1 MNTHRIHRKYSKND
15 ESKYKTLLL
24 WFGYEPPPP
33 LTHVLNTL
41 FLAGYTIW
49 GAVETLEV

>member
-1 MNTHRIHRKYSKND
+1 MMKASTKPYC
-15 ESKYKTLLL
+15 YGLAMKTL
-24 WFGYEPPPP
+24 P